1 MPDIQPVVFGY
12 LRPESTLQVINLAY
26 RATSTVPLLSLD
38 GPRTPEEGKLQ
49 ETLINCIEDK
59 YPGIEIRRQ
68 DRNIGCRSAIM
79 DGMSWAMQVSAAEYF
94 IFLEDDCI
102 PSIDFFDFVQE
113 NVFALTSDVLLISG
127 TNPCNQ
133 TLFSSPILSSYPLI
147 HGWAISKEKLNLM
160 IQRVCSSDR
169 HSRRK
174 DIPLKARVFWKLTC
188 LKVEAGTLDT
198 WDAHWM
204 RTSWSFPER
213 ILIPNFSL
221 INNIGSVSTRESSSK
236 SRNYQLAPKQRKA
249 AQHGDITF
257 DDWLLSEYF
266 RISYIRLIVW
276 VPQVAFFWIAARWKK
291 LGSKRPFPSK
301 D

>member
-12 LRPESTLQVINLAY
+12 LRPESTLQVIDLAY
-26 RATSTVPLLSLD
+26 QATSTVPLLSLD
-38 GPRTPEEGKLQ
+38 GPRTSEEGKLQ
-49 ETLINCIEDK
+49 ETLINCIEDN
-59 YPGIEIRRQ
+59 YPDIEIRRQ
-68 DRNIGCRSAIM
+68 DRNTGCGSAIM

-113 NVFALTSDVLLISG
+113 NVFALRSDVLLISG

-133 TLFSSPILSSYPLI
+133 TLFRSPILSSYPLI

-160 IQRVCSSDR
+160 VQRVHSSNR
-169 HSRRK
+169 HSRHK
-174 DIPLKARVFWKLTC
+174 DIPLKARVFWNLTC
-188 LKVEAGTLDT
+188 LKVEAGALDT

-204 RTSWSFPER
+204 KTSWSFSEK
-213 ILIPNFSL
+213 ILIPDSSL
-221 INNIGSVSTRESSSK
+221 INNIGSISTRDNSSK
-236 SRNYQLAPKQRKA
+236 SRKYQRAPRLRKG

-266 RISYIRLIVW
+266 GISYIRLIAW
-276 VPQVAFFWIAARWKK
+276 VPQLAFFWIATTWKK
-291 LGSKRPFPSK
+291 LCSKRPFPSK